1 MIWDRDFLSTDLQFG
16 NWHLKYVLL
25 LCCSK
30 AIRLYLQNLCY
41 NPSGFDS
48 WAGLALARSRKIMEK
63 LNMAS
68 FGVLKAHSLACCCLS
83 RADFVNC
90 SVMSGLG

>member
-1 MIWDRDFLSTDLQFG
+1 MKVALNFFS
-16 NWHLKYVLL
+16 
-25 LCCSK
+25 CSK

-68 FGVLKAHSLACCCLS
+68 FGGIEASPFGML
-83 RADFVNC
+83 FF
-90 SVMSGLG
+90 

>member
-1 MIWDRDFLSTDLQFG
+1 MTI
-16 NWHLKYVLL
+16 VLL

-68 FGVLKAHSLACCCLS
+68 LGGGVEGSLSGVLL
-83 RADFVNC
+83 FE
-90 SVMSGLG
+90 